1 MHKKSSTDEDLYELV
16 VEMKKKSYEDKVKIS
31 DL

>member
-16 VEMKKKSYEDKVKIS
+16 VEMKKKSHEEKLKIN